1 MSAPLHCAVKVTP
14 FAGIVYVEPAATV
27 LLPSLQPRK
36 FTVGSAFGPDKATRT
51 VNLTGLMPNGISKH
65 SVSVGGTYSIDA
77 GSGNTLILH
86 SDYQWN
92 SDFTIAQG
100 LPNTAAVESLNASI
114 AFVLESG
121 LEFSI
126 WGRNLTEPKYNSV
139 LFPSVAQ
146 LGSVSGYPSP
156 PSFYGVSV
164 KYKF

>member
-1 MSAPLHCAVKVTP
+1 M
-14 FAGIVYVEPAATV
+14 
-27 LLPSLQPRK
+27 
-36 FTVGSAFGPDKATRT
+36 
-51 VNLTGLMPNGISKH
+51 NLTGLVPSGISKH

-77 GSGNTLILH
+77 GSGNAIILH

-92 SDFTIAQG
+92 SDYTIANG
-100 LPNTAAVESLNASI
+100 LPNTAGIESLNASI

-146 LGSVSGYPSP
+146 SGSVSGYPSP
-156 PSFYGVSV
+156 PSFYGASV